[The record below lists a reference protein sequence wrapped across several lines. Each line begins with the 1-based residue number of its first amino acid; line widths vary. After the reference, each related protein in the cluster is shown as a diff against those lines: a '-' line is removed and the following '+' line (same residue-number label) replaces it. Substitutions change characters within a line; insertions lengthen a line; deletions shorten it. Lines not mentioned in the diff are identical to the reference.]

1 MKLALVRACTRS
13 ACFELQNNTCY
24 TAPAP
29 FRVQLNGQTVLEACC
44 TNVFSVFSLEPG
56 KTYHLEVLATDG
68 DTGTLDFATAA
79 ESFFV
84 DASRYG
90 LVNDGV
96 TDNTAFLQAALST
109 CPPGGTV
116 YVPAGT
122 YRTQSLFLCSNT
134 TLYLEKGCTLLGG
147 TDRREYPILPGVLPC
162 ADEQHEAYLGGWE
175 GNPLDCFAG
184 LINVIN
190 AENVTITGEGCINAN
205 ADNGDWYQH
214 IKVKLIA
221 WRPRLFFTSKAKNV
235 TLHGVEVCNS
245 FSWTIHPTYS
255 DGVNILQLQI
265 HNRADSPNTDGIDPE
280 SCEYIRIIG
289 VNIHVGDD
297 CIAMKASKVFLG
309 MKLKKSCEHTVIR
322 NCLLD
327 KGHGGIVIGSE
338 MSGGVKDMVVTQ
350 CLMDHTDRGLRVKT
364 RRGRGNTAVIDG
376 LVFRNVEMRGV
387 KAPFVINMFYF
398 CDPDGHGPYVQ
409 CRDAMPVD
417 EYTPKLGS
425 LTMEDIVAT
434 DAQFAGCYFDG
445 LPEQP
450 IERVSMKNV
459 TITFDPNAEA
469 GQAAMAD
476 NRPLVKKL
484 AIYAENVKEIDLH
497 NVKIEGY
504 EGERLHFAN
513 VGHFEED

>member
-1 MKLALVRACTRS
+1 MKITLVRSMARS
-13 ACFELQNNTCY
+13 AVFELVNSGCY
-24 TAPAP
+24 RAPAP
-29 FRVQLNGQTVLEACC
+29 YTVSLDGATVCEGD
-44 TNVFSVFSLEPG
+44 TNVFSLYSLEPG
-56 KTYHLEVLATDG
+56 RSYTLAVTLDGVTD
-68 DTGTLDFATAA
+68 TLDFTTAE

-90 LVNDGV
+90 LVADGV
-96 TDNTAFLQAALST
+96 TDNTAKLQAALST
-109 CPPGGTV
+109 CPAGGTV

-122 YRTQSLFLCSNT
+122 YRTQSLFLQSST

-147 TDRREYPILPGVLPC
+147 TNRTDYPILPGVLPC
-162 ADEQHEAYLGGWE
+162 HNEKDEHYLGLWE
-175 GNPLDCFAG
+175 GNPLDSFAG

-190 AENVTITGEGCINAN
+190 AENVTITGEGTIDAN
-205 ADNGDWYQH
+205 AQNGDWWVNP
-214 IKVKLIA
+214 KVKRIA
-221 WRPRLFFTSKAKNV
+221 WRPRAVAMVDSENV
-235 TLHGVEVCNS
+235 CLHGITVQNS
-245 FSWTIHPTYS
+245 YSWTIHPIFVKHL
-255 DGVNILQLQI
+255 DLLNFNI
-265 HNRADSPNTDGIDPE
+265 NNPYNAPNTDGIDPE
-280 SCEYIRIIG
+280 SCEYTRIIG

-338 MSGGVKDMVVTQ
+338 MSGGVKNVTVTQ

-364 RRGRGNTAVIDG
+364 RRGRGKYAIIDG
-376 LVFRNVEMRGV
+376 LVFRDVVMDGV
-387 KAPFVINMFYF
+387 LAPFVINMFYF
-398 CDPDGHGPYVQ
+398 CDPDGHSPYVQ

-450 IERVSMKNV
+450 IERVTMRDVS
-459 TITFDPNAEA
+459 ITFDPNAEA

>member
-1 MKLALVRACTRS
+1 MAKAK
-13 ACFELQNNTCY
+13 
-24 TAPAP
+24 
-29 FRVQLNGQTVLEACC
+29 
-44 TNVFSVFSLEPG
+44 SVFFCTECGNETPKWAGRCPSCGSWNTMNEDVVAEAPKAG
-56 KTYHLEVLATDG
+56 
-68 DTGTLDFATAA
+68 TAA
-79 ESFFV
+79 ARQAAAARPE
-84 DASRYG
+84 
-90 LVNDGV
+90 GV
-96 TDNTAFLQAALST
+96 TSLTARRLSEI
-109 CPPGGTV
+109 
-116 YVPAGT
+116 
-122 YRTQSLFLCSNT
+122 ST
-134 TLYLEKGCTLLGG
+134 TEEKSRILTGISELDRVLG
-147 TDRREYPILPGVLPC
+147 
-162 ADEQHEAYLGGWE
+162 
-175 GNPLDCFAG
+175 
-184 LINVIN
+184 
-190 AENVTITGEGCINAN
+190 
-205 ADNGDWYQH
+205 
-214 IKVKLIA
+214 
-221 WRPRLFFTSKAKNV
+221 
-235 TLHGVEVCNS
+235 
-245 FSWTIHPTYS
+245 
-255 DGVNILQLQI
+255 
-265 HNRADSPNTDGIDPE
+265 
-280 SCEYIRIIG
+280 
-289 VNIHVGDD
+289 
-297 CIAMKASKVFLG
+297 
-309 MKLKKSCEHTVIR
+309 
-322 NCLLD
+322 
-327 KGHGGIVIGSE
+327 GGIVIGSE

-504 EGERLHFAN
+504 EGERLHFVN

>member
-24 TAPAP
+24 AAPAP

-221 WRPRLFFTSKAKNV
+221 WRPRLFFTSKVKNV

-280 SCEYIRIIG
+280 SCKNVNIIG
-289 VNIHVGDD
+289 DSIHVGDD
-297 CIAMKASKVFLG
+297 CIALKSGKLFLG
-309 MKLKKSCEHTVIR
+309 R
-322 NCLLD
+322 
-327 KGHGGIVIGSE
+327 SE
-338 MSGGVKDMVVTQ
+338 E
-350 CLMDHTDRGLRVKT
+350 RRVGKEC
-364 RRGRGNTAVIDG
+364 RSRWS
-376 LVFRNVEMRGV
+376 
-387 KAPFVINMFYF
+387 
-398 CDPDGHGPYVQ
+398 PY
-409 CRDAMPVD
+409 
-417 EYTPKLGS
+417 
-425 LTMEDIVAT
+425 
-434 DAQFAGCYFDG
+434 
-445 LPEQP
+445 
-450 IERVSMKNV
+450 
-459 TITFDPNAEA
+459 
-469 GQAAMAD
+469 
-476 NRPLVKKL
+476 
-484 AIYAENVKEIDLH
+484 H
-497 NVKIEGY
+497 
-504 EGERLHFAN
+504 
-513 VGHFEED
+513 

>member
-1 MKLALVRACTRS
+1 MKITLVRSMSRS
-13 ACFELQNNTCY
+13 AVFELVNDSCY
-24 TAPAP
+24 RAPVP
-29 FRVQLNGQTVLEACC
+29 YTVTLDGAAVCSGD
-44 TNVFSVFSLEPG
+44 TNVFSLYSLEPAH
-56 KTYHLEVLATDG
+56 TYTLAV
-68 DTGTLDFATAA
+68 TLDGVTDTLTFTTAE

-90 LVNDGV
+90 LVADGV
-96 TDNTAFLQAALST
+96 TDNTAKLQAALST
-109 CPPGGTV
+109 CPAGGTV

-122 YRTQSLFLCSNT
+122 YRTQSLFLQSNT

-147 TDRREYPILPGVLPC
+147 TDRRDYPILPGVLPC
-162 ADEQHEAYLGGWE
+162 HNEKDEQYLALWE
-175 GNPLDCFAG
+175 GNPLDSFAA

-190 AENVTITGEGCINAN
+190 AENVTITGEGTLDCNAQ
-205 ADNGDWYQH
+205 NGDWYQNP
-214 IKVKLIA
+214 KQKKIA
-221 WRPRLFFTSKAKNV
+221 WRPRLFFTSGAKNV
-235 TLHGVEVCNS
+235 VLHGVLACNS
-245 FSWTIHPTYS
+245 YSWTIHPTYS
-255 DGVNILQLQI
+255 ENVDILNIRIRNSSQ
-265 HNRADSPNTDGIDPE
+265 SPNTDGIDPE

-289 VNIHVGDD
+289 MNIHVGDD

-309 MKLKKSCEHTVIR
+309 MKLKRSCEHTVIR

-409 CRDAMPVD
+409 CREPMPVD

-425 LTMEDIVAT
+425 LTMENIVAT

-450 IERVSMKNV
+450 IERVTMRDVS
-459 TITFDPNAEA
+459 ITFDPNAKE